1 MYKKSENVID
11 HSQFN
16 IEEEI
21 NKFLKNGG
29 VIEQV
34 THEPKFKSYKRK
46 NINIEHSVEQN
57 SNE

>member
-11 HSQFN
+11 HSQFD

-29 VIEQV
+29 VIEQIA
-34 THEPKFKSYKRK
+34 HEPRFNSYKRK
-46 NINIEHSVEQN
+46 NINKEHSVEQN